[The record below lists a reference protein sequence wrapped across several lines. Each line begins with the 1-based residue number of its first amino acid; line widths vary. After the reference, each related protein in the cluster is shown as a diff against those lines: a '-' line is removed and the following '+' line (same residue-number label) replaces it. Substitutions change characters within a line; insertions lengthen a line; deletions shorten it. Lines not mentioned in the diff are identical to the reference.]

1 MSRSTIGEH
10 ASGLPAAGSRVQ
22 GPTSDFPVLHLEGE
36 IPEPGWDVVV
46 DGLVR
51 TPVTLSEHAIRSM
64 IFESR
69 SWDLHCVS
77 GWSKLECLWEGV
89 PAARLIDAA
98 HPQSEARCVMATAVG
113 NGYSSCFTLHRA
125 RRSLLAWRLDG
136 ADLSPEHGGPLRFV
150 APPTKW
156 GYKGVKWISRL
167 TLIDEFTPGFRE
179 DQEDDPHGDI
189 PDDVLHHVEEIVR
202 RRLY

>member
-77 GWSKLECLWEGV
+77 GWSKLECLWEGGPRR
-89 PAARLIDAA
+89 PAD
-98 HPQSEARCVMATAVG
+98 
-113 NGYSSCFTLHRA
+113 
-125 RRSLLAWRLDG
+125 RR
-136 ADLSPEHGGPLRFV
+136 GPP
-150 APPTKW
+150 A
-156 GYKGVKWISRL
+156 I
-167 TLIDEFTPGFRE
+167 
-179 DQEDDPHGDI
+179 
-189 PDDVLHHVEEIVR
+189 
-202 RRLY
+202 

>member
-1 MSRSTIGEH
+1 MTLAPIGEQ
-10 ASGLPAAGSRVQ
+10 ALGIAAGGTRVQ
-22 GPTSDFPVLHLEGE
+22 RLTGDFPVLHVEAE
-36 IPEPGWDVVV
+36 IPQPGWDVVV
-46 DGLVR
+46 DGLVT
-51 TPVTLSEHAIRSM
+51 TPVICAADAIRSM

-69 SWDLHCVS
+69 TWALHCVS
-77 GWSKLECLWEGV
+77 GWSKLECIWEGV

-98 HPQSEARCVMATAVG
+98 HPLPEARYVMATSIG

-136 ADLSPEHGGPLRFV
+136 AELSSEHGGPLRFV

-167 TLIDEFTPGFRE
+167 TLIEEFKPGFWE
-179 DQEDDPHGDI
+179 DKVGDPHGDI
-189 PDDVLHHVEEIVR
+189 PGDVLHHVEEIVS